1 MTTPSNSPDVD
12 TAPIAISHLR
22 DLFDRCVDQPLD
34 EREGWIAAHVT
45 DSGEQTALR
54 RLLAAAESQ
63 GALDTPS
70 AERAARIGV
79 EPACSARGLL
89 GQTIGAFKL
98 VRLLGQGGMA
108 TVFLGERDTADF
120 RQQVAIKLLRRGLYS
135 EIEQR
140 LFRRERQAL
149 AALSHPNIAH
159 LIDGGITDAG
169 IPYIVLEFV
178 DGMSLVEHAVEH
190 QLDLRA
196 RLRLFVVVCRAVAA
210 AHRLLIVHRDI
221 KPSNILVDGEGQ
233 VKLLDFGI
241 AKLLGE
247 PEDGT
252 TRSGIAALTPGYA
265 APEQHTGGTISTA
278 TDVYALG
285 VLLQELLL
293 GERPS
298 IQAAVARRPSARV
311 VELPTDL
318 WSLPMPRAALRN
330 ALRGDLDNIV
340 LKALDFEAER
350 RYASAAEFADDIER
364 HLEAQPV
371 NAHPPSNWYRTR
383 KFVQRHRGGV
393 ATTVAFL
400 LAIFAAL
407 AIALWQTHVAR
418 GQAERANAMRGF
430 IVDAFAQ
437 AKPSTPRDEP
447 PSIVDVAEQA
457 IETAR
462 ADPLMSARVRIEL
475 LTELGNVLRGQGR
488 TESSLALSRSNFEQ
502 ARVQLGE
509 RDPITLQ
516 AGHELAQ
523 NLIVE
528 GDLVPARELVD
539 RLIDAMPTHETGL
552 HSRLLRDS
560 ARIATLETNPA
571 RALADGAEALAI
583 ARAAGD
589 DGELSSTLFEYGN
602 MQLSTGDV
610 AGAIVTYEETL
621 ALRTRHLGARHVNVA
636 AVHTAL
642 SRAYRRHG
650 KIDRAVQSVRTALDI
665 TRSVLPPD
673 HYRLGFQ
680 YNALAIALVA
690 QREFA
695 DARVAAAEALRIN
708 RAAYGEAHVETIG
721 ALTWVGR
728 IDLLRGEGAHAIASL
743 REALHQSKARVG
755 AAHADTLAI
764 QGFLG
769 AALAGSGAAADGI
782 RELHAATNA
791 FAALAKPDPA
801 REALAIEALA
811 RIQLDDGDA
820 EAALPSVDRLDATL
834 TALRSPD
841 VYWIG
846 RAAALRAR
854 ALQRL
859 ARLDESSVQY
869 AAADAALSA
878 SPAHDSLLQAEVAI
892 GRAEV
897 ARESADAAARGRTSR
912 ALETF
917 DALRAPPP
925 ALAAR
930 AQRLRD

>member
-1 MTTPSNSPDVD
+1 MNVPNSPTAAGADTPSSR
-12 TAPIAISHLR
+12 LR
-22 DLFDRCVDQPLD
+22 DLFDRCIDQSAE
-34 EREGWIAAHVT
+34 EREAWIVTHVP
-45 DSGEQTALR
+45 DHAEQGALR
-54 RLLAAAESQ
+54 RLLTASDTA
-63 GALDTPS
+63 GALDMPPS
-70 AERAARIGV
+70 ERAARIGV
-79 EPACSARGLL
+79 EPSNTAAGLI

-98 VRLLGQGGMA
+98 TRLLGQGGMA

-120 RQQVAIKLLRRGLYS
+120 RQQVAVKLLRRGLYS

-221 KPSNILVDGEGQ
+221 KPSNILVDGDGQ

-247 PEDGT
+247 PEDGS
-252 TRSGIAALTPGYA
+252 TRSGLAALTPGYA

-298 IQAAVARRPSARV
+298 IQAAVPRRPSARV

-318 WSLPMPRAALRN
+318 WSLPMPRAALRA
-330 ALRGDLDNIV
+330 ALVGDLDNIV

-350 RYASAAEFADDIER
+350 RYASAAELADDIER
-364 HLEAQPV
+364 HLGAQPV

-400 LAIFAAL
+400 LAILAAL

-418 GQAERANAMRGF
+418 AQAERANAMRGF

-447 PSIVDVAEQA
+447 PSIVEVAEQA

-462 ADPLMSARVRIEL
+462 ADPSLSMPVRIEL
-475 LTELGNVLRGQGR
+475 LTALGNVLRGQGR

-509 RDPITLQ
+509 RDPITMQ
-516 AGHELAQ
+516 AGHELVQ

-528 GDLVPARELVD
+528 ADLVPARELVD
-539 RLIDAMPTHETGL
+539 RLSAAVPANEAGL
-552 HSRLLRDS
+552 HARLLRDS
-560 ARIATLETNPA
+560 ARIATLEKNPA
-571 RALADGAEALAI
+571 RALADGAAALRV

-589 DGELSSTLFEYGN
+589 DGELSSTLFEFGN

-621 ALRTRHLGARHVNVA
+621 ALRTRNLGARHVNVA

-650 KIDRAVQSVRTALDI
+650 EIDRAVQSVRTALDI

-695 DARVAAAEALRIN
+695 DARAAAAEALRIN
-708 RAAYGEAHVETIG
+708 RVAYGEAHFETIG
-721 ALTWVGR
+721 ALSWVGR
-728 IDLLRGEGAHAIASL
+728 IDLLLGEGTRAVAEL
-743 REALHQSKARVG
+743 REALQLSIARVG

-764 QGFLG
+764 QASFGE
-769 AALAGSGAAADGI
+769 ALAGSGAAADGI
-782 RELHAATNA
+782 RELRSATGG
-791 FAALAKPDPA
+791 FAVLAKPDAA
-801 REALAIEALA
+801 RQALAIEAIV
-811 RIQLDDGDA
+811 RTQLDSGDST
-820 EAALPSVDRLDATL
+820 AALSSVDQLDATL
-834 TALRSPD
+834 TSVRSPD
-841 VYWIG
+841 AYWIG
-846 RAAALRAR
+846 RAAVLRAL
-854 ALQRL
+854 ALQR
-859 ARLDESSVQY
+859 AGRVDESIVQY
-869 AAADAALSA
+869 AAAEAALSA
-878 SPAHDSLLQAEVAI
+878 SSTRDPLLRAEMAI

-897 ARESADAAARGRTSR
+897 ARESADAAAGELTAR
-912 ALETF
+912 ALEAF
-917 DALRAPPP
+917 DSLRAPPP
-925 ALAAR
+925 ALNAR